1 MSVGKYMPFDEQQ
14 AVDRGNGAVSYPLVM
29 AADGDQNFTAGISSF
44 EPGVNVP
51 MHSHN
56 TEEMVTVLEG
66 FGECVIDGMTRPVR
80 QFDATL
86 VPAGIFHCFRNT
98 GTSRMRILWVYGSR
112 TVTRTFFD
120 TGITVDHLSP
130 SDVIGGASS

>member
-1 MSVGKYMPFDEQQ
+1 MADPKYMAFDQQQ
-14 AVDRGNGAVSYPLVM
+14 AVDRGTGAMSYPLVT
-29 AADGDQNFTAGISSF
+29 AADGAQNFTAGISSF

-51 MHSHN
+51 MHCHN

-66 FGECVIDGMTRPVR
+66 SGECVIDGVTRPVN

-86 VPAGIFHCFRNT
+86 VPANMWHCFRNT
-98 GTSRMRILWVYGSR
+98 GSTRMRILWVYGSR

-130 SDVIGGASS
+130 SDVVGGSR